1 MKEVLVM
8 NLKRINPKWQLEFFF
23 FKYEEIGKLLVK
35 WSIKEGD

>member
-8 NLKRINPKWQLEFFF
+8 NLKRINPKWQLELFFF

-35 WSIKEGD
+35 